1 MGLQRDRCY
10 PARVLHARHGQR
22 LSLPSGTAG
31 TNPGKRLAMRGKT
44 VTRYTMMSRWFGQWL
59 TEQRMSFCCRVI
71 CQLNCDESVWVGDLG
86 GQNAHTQAEMFLAQ
100 VRPRPAGFF

>member
-1 MGLQRDRCY
+1 MELLRDTSD
-10 PARVLHARHGQR
+10 PAGRSHDRLRQH